1 VPEQIFAF
9 VLTSLAIE
17 LTPGPNMAYLAVL
30 SVDRGHRAGYA
41 AVAGVALGLL
51 LLGLVAGL
59 GGATLISETRWLY
72 EAIRWGGVAFL
83 VWLAWDSYR
92 EAQKLP
98 ESDPTDQRFR
108 TYFVRGLVTNLLNPK
123 AAAFYIAVMPNFIA
137 AGRPTIPQAL
147 TLTLVYVAVATAV
160 HVAIVALG
168 ATLQPILSS
177 TRWRSRLGMLFAVV
191 LVAIAVWLAV
201 TTRRVWER

>member
-1 VPEQIFAF
+1 MPEQILAF

-72 EAIRWGGVAFL
+72 ETVRWGGVVFL

-92 EAQKLP
+92 EAQKPP
-98 ESDPTDQRFR
+98 ESGPTDQRFR

-123 AAAFYIAVMPNFIA
+123 AAVFYIAVMPNFVSVGA
-137 AGRPTIPQAL
+137 PALPEAL
-147 TLTLVYVAVATAV
+147 TLTLIYVAVATAV
-160 HVAIVALG
+160 HGAIVALG
-168 ATLQPILSS
+168 GTLQPVLSS
-177 TRWRSRLGMLFAVV
+177 SRWRSRLGIAFGILLVV
-191 LVAIAVWLAV
+191 IAIWLAV
-201 TTRRVWER
+201 TTRRVW